1 MRNFSLHLVL
11 LTCIALIVGGCAVL
25 DAGAAPPPS
34 STTAPTAVP
43 TTTGP
48 SVPPPPPTNVSLTA
62 PKYLCEPVNISDS
75 NFASGSATLVGFED
89 DLARVA
95 NQLTELNRL
104 GVAATITIVGHTDK
118 IPSRFPG
125 GNAGLSNAR
134 ATAVQQSLIDNH
146 GVRPEWIAASY
157 GVADSEPKELGDDAA
172 SLAANRRVE
181 VTFNCP

>member
-1 MRNFSLHLVL
+1 MRHHRLHLVL
-11 LTCIALIVGGCAVL
+11 LTCIALVISGCAVL
-25 DAGAAPPPS
+25 DASAPPPPS
-34 STTAPTAVP
+34 STVPPTSDLTTTAP
-43 TTTGP
+43 
-48 SVPPPPPTNVSLTA
+48 SLPPPPPTNVSLTA
-62 PKYLCEPVNISDS
+62 PKYLCEPVDIGDS

-89 DLARVA
+89 DLSRVA
-95 NQLTELNRL
+95 YQLTELNRL

-125 GNAGLSNAR
+125 GNTGLGNAR
-134 ATAVQQSLIDNH
+134 AAAVQQSLIDNH

-157 GVADSEPKELGDDAA
+157 GVADTQPKELGDDAA